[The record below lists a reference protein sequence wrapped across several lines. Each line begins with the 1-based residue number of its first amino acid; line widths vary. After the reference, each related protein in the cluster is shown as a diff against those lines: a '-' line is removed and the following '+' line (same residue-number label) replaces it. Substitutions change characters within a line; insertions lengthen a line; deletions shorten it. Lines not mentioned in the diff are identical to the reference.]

1 MAIQFLNT
9 VAVDTNVLYVDTS
22 SDRVGI
28 GTTLPGGL
36 LHVSSG
42 TSGDAVVIIESDTD
56 NSNENDNPHVELRQ
70 DGGGVKAKLGIE
82 GNAGNTYSN
91 SVANATY
98 LGTVFEQPLQF
109 ITGNTGG
116 VQTAKMTIQPNNGN
130 VGIGTT
136 SPSEKLDVNGRVRIG
151 DINYAYGGN
160 NYHVL
165 LAEDSN
171 DAYISNINGNAT
183 ISGGGYYY
191 GSNLRL
197 LNSTSTSYSGIQAR
211 ADGAITFENATGGT
225 AGSTIAVSEK
235 MRINGSGNVGIG
247 TTNPGTFKLDV
258 AGSARSNFF
267 ALRLNQSL
275 PSESS
280 AIYRPA
286 TGTFAIVTSAAER
299 MRIDSSGDV
308 GIGTTDP
315 NQLLHIAS
323 TSAQSVI
330 TLQRTNPTTTGAFGA
345 LQWTAIDNH
354 TVASM
359 VALGDGN
366 DEGAH
371 ITFNTTSAASSDNP
385 YGISERMRIDS
396 SGKVGI
402 GTGANVDEK
411 LHIQGSVDND
421 DIALKIENNFDNNS
435 SANPPSAAVLFQTAS
450 NNGHIRVFGAPA
462 DTAANHRMD
471 IGATASTSYLT
482 FSPSNTEKM
491 RISSNGNVGIGT
503 TAPSEKL
510 EVVGNAVLDNSNAKL
525 KIKAG
530 ATGTVGSIDFTFNT
544 ESTQYG
550 LIDLNYDSRASQ
562 GFRIKSLYPMTLDAV
577 TAQKFLI
584 SGSQK
589 MVIDSGGKVGI
600 GVTNPAAKLHVLNT
614 GLAAIFQGGGFGSN
628 IALFKNSTGNTE
640 IVINDNGY
648 IGVQRTTANYPID
661 VTGDI
666 SLSLRLRLGS
676 YGAFLSSYYGVVTTN
691 GEFRVGY
698 GANNGSYA
706 VCRASAFTVTSD
718 YRLKENIEPL
728 KNPIDRLKQL
738 KVYRFNWKDKL
749 DEDKVDGFIAH
760 EVSDVIPEAVAGE
773 KDEINQDGEPEH
785 QGLDQAKIVPLL
797 TSALQEAILKIEQLE
812 TRIQTLENN

>member
-1 MAIQFLNT
+1 MAKSKARMSNEINAGSMADIAFLLLIFFLVTTTIAEIASKPDTFTNT
-9 VAVDTNVLYVDTS
+9 TSKVITHNFGSKDVIVSVFDSTDNLIIPESIVTTNDNNVTITFAENTTGRAVVARGGHIVSGSVTYTQLSNVPGGIISSSKQLPSGIISSSQQLPSNIVSSSVQLSSDISGSFTATSASFATTIAALTSDYTELTNVPGNIVSSSTQLASDISGSITSTSASLAGGRLKNTTDTLTGNLTVTGTINATKINTTIVS
-22 SDRVGI
+22 SSIAFSSGSNIFGDEASDEHEFTGSIDLSGPLTASNATISGNIGI
-28 GTTLPGGL
+28 GTTSPSAPLVFGKSVYGNFDSENFYRIKLQDQGGTL
-36 LHVSSG
+36 NDVGIGQTASGSMGFNITNGAAFIFNNG
-42 TSGDAVVIIESDTD
+42 TSGEIARF
-56 NSNENDNPHVELRQ
+56 N
-70 DGGGVKAKLGIE
+70 
-82 GNAGNTYSN
+82 
-91 SVANATY
+91 
-98 LGTVFEQPLQF
+98 GTGL
-109 ITGNTGG
+109 
-116 VQTAKMTIQPNNGN
+116 
-130 VGIGTT
+130 GIGTT

-211 ADGAITFENATGGT
+211 ADGAIAFENATGGT

-235 MRINGSGNVGIG
+235 MRINGSG
-247 TTNPGTFKLDV
+247 D
-258 AGSARSNFF
+258 
-267 ALRLNQSL
+267 
-275 PSESS
+275 
-280 AIYRPA
+280 
-286 TGTFAIVTSAAER
+286 
-299 MRIDSSGDV
+299 
-308 GIGTTDP
+308 
-315 NQLLHIAS
+315 
-323 TSAQSVI
+323 
-330 TLQRTNPTTTGAFGA
+330 
-345 LQWTAIDNH
+345 
-354 TVASM
+354 
-359 VALGDGN
+359 
-366 DEGAH
+366 
-371 ITFNTTSAASSDNP
+371 
-385 YGISERMRIDS
+385 
-396 SGKVGI
+396 
-402 GTGANVDEK
+402 
-411 LHIQGSVDND
+411 
-421 DIALKIENNFDNNS
+421 
-435 SANPPSAAVLFQTAS
+435 
-450 NNGHIRVFGAPA
+450 
-462 DTAANHRMD
+462 
-471 IGATASTSYLT
+471 
-482 FSPSNTEKM
+482 
-491 RISSNGNVGIGT
+491 VGIGT

-648 IGVQRTTANYPID
+648 IGVQRTTASYPID

-666 SLSLRLRLGS
+666 SASLTLRLGT